1 MATAASDSAPEEDLL
16 PPELRIDEKE
26 SELHRLDSLSLLI
39 YCFLLTL
46 TVLSIWLLKHRRFR
60 YLHETGL
67 AIIYGLVIGTKL
79 SWLFAA
85 KTRRSKVLVA
95 LMLQR
100 IKFSLFSSML
110 LIRLNNLHT
119 YTYVNL
125 TFSGLIIRYGMTNVG
140 DDVSSLKVVAENPD
154 AIANATTHG
163 PPDLLLIDIPGM
175 DNHTDEV
182 KTLSYSFKGEVR
194 VSAILKLTVFSQ
206 LIIKPTNKI
215 N

>member
-95 LMLQR
+95 LML
-100 IKFSLFSSML
+100 
-110 LIRLNNLHT
+110 
-119 YTYVNL
+119 
-125 TFSGLIIRYGMTNVG
+125 
-140 DDVSSLKVVAENPD
+140 
-154 AIANATTHG
+154 NAASCR
-163 PPDLLLIDIPGM
+163 
-175 DNHTDEV
+175 E
-182 KTLSYSFKGEVR
+182 
-194 VSAILKLTVFSQ
+194 
-206 LIIKPTNKI
+206 
-215 N
+215 